1 MNKKEIKLQINAG
14 MFVSL
19 NSLVTNHISKLL
31 DKVDKCRAMGAHS
44 CANQYI
50 AEIDDWMEL
59 DEELNR
65 VYDENFSE

>member
-1 MNKKEIKLQINAG
+1 MNKKEIKLQINSG
-14 MFVSL
+14 MFVAL

-31 DKVDKCRAMGAHS
+31 DKVDECRSKGAHS
-44 CANQYI
+44 CANQYLS
-50 AEIDDWMEL
+50 EIEDWMEL